1 MTAALHLIRLPVDV
15 GALSHWAGER
25 RLGLTDGG
33 GFDDGRAL
41 HHLLSEMFGKG
52 RLQPFRLLVP
62 PGQGGRGSLYAYCRA
77 DAAALREEAFAVA
90 PPEHLEVVDLPAL
103 ADKPM
108 PGDWRA
114 GRRLGFE
121 IRARPVRRLL
131 APLPAG
137 PGDGPGDG
145 TGGRPFAK
153 GDEVDAFLVAALRRL
168 PDGDGGTAL
177 SRESVYA
184 GWLAERLA
192 DAATLTA
199 VRLASFR
206 RHAASRKGNRRGA
219 VTLDGPDALLQG
231 ELEVGDPDA
240 FRLALEKGVGRH
252 RAYGFGMLLLRPV
265 SPERAADRPADRAGE
280 RGGC

>member
-15 GALSHWAGER
+15 RALARWAAER

-41 HHLLSEMFGKG
+41 HHLLSETFGKG
-52 RLQPFRLLVP
+52 MLQPFRLLLA
-62 PGQGGRGSLYAYCRA
+62 PGPAVRGSLYAYCRA
-77 DAAALREEAFAVA
+77 DAAALREEAMAVA
-90 PPEHLEVVDLPAL
+90 PPEHLGVVDLNAL
-103 ADKPM
+103 AGKPM
-108 PGDWRA
+108 PDYWRP
-114 GRRLGFE
+114 GRRIGFE

-137 PGDGPGDG
+137 PAGGPGARPFAKG
-145 TGGRPFAK
+145 PFAK
-153 GDEVDAFLVAALRRL
+153 GDEVDAFLVAALRRS
-168 PDGDGGTAL
+168 PQGDGGPAADIDADTAL
-177 SRESVYA
+177 SREAVYA

-192 DAATLTA
+192 GAATVTA

-206 RHAASRKGNRRGA
+206 RHAASRKGAGRGA

-231 ELEVGDPDA
+231 ELEIGDPAA

-252 RAYGFGMLLLRPV
+252 RAYGFGMLLLRPASV
-265 SPERAADRPADRAGE
+265 DRPAERA
-280 RGGC
+280 